1 MPESVLGSVTGRRG
15 SDRGQ
20 LVLAAAALIAL
31 ALVPVVVAY
40 LQLGY
45 HPDVAASTDYDDYG
59 ENADRFLERA
69 VHEAGAN
76 ATGTY
81 DWDERGRAVDE
92 VRAELEPRLGTLNAS
107 QVEDGV
113 AYAARYN
120 RSAASAWAGTECP
133 GGRGREFGPCRADRG
148 VVVQERAGETVVVAA
163 AFDVDVTTPRGRRDL
178 TLVVRV
184 VA

>member
-1 MPESVLGSVTGRRG
+1 MPEPTRGSVTGRRG

-20 LVLAAAALIAL
+20 LVLVAAALIAL
-31 ALVPVVVAY
+31 ALIPVVAAY

-45 HPDVAASTDYDDYG
+45 HPDVVASTDYDGYG
-59 ENADRFLERA
+59 ENAERFLERS

-76 ATGTY
+76 ATGGY
-81 DWDERGRAVDE
+81 DWDERGRAVDA
-92 VRAELEPRLGTLNAS
+92 VRADLGPRLDTLNGS
-107 QVEDGV
+107 QVEEGV

-120 RSAASAWAGTECP
+120 RSAASRWASTECP

-163 AFDVDVTTPRGRRDL
+163 AFDVTVTTPRGRQEL

-184 VA
+184 VG